1 MEIPSSQ
8 CLDRLVLPSACDL
21 LTSPTILKVS
31 LLLGCWLLMLNVVF
45 AQQSAPASPED
56 TPVEISGT
64 NDTTV
69 FGVGH
74 SIRITGTVTQGAM
87 ALGGDVIVE
96 GTVEGDV
103 ATVGG
108 SVVLGKGARIGG
120 DVIVLGGSYKHLDP
134 KPNRNESSMTMM
146 YAGYEQALRN
156 IMRNPT
162 DLLRPHWSSGY
173 LGLRILAILFWFV
186 VSLAIT
192 AAMPGTISRGMA
204 RLELSTARV
213 AVIGGAGAIV
223 TAVGVPLCLLF
234 LPGPLGTLVGLMALV
249 LILISFLFGRVII
262 CGATGRW
269 LQRKYIP
276 SRGNSESV
284 ALLLG
289 TTFWVILLSLPYIW
303 PVVVTILM
311 VTSLGLAL
319 TARYRVGWR
328 SSQPV

>member
-1 MEIPSSQ
+1 MVISRAQ
-8 CLDRLVLPSACDL
+8 CLESSALPSTYDL
-21 LTSPTILKVS
+21 NALQSLLKVA

-45 AQQSAPASPED
+45 AQQAPPAPAED
-56 TPVEISGT
+56 QPVEISGT

-69 FGVGH
+69 FGIGH

-103 ATVGG
+103 ATIGG
-108 SVVLGKGARIGG
+108 SVVLAKGARIGG

-134 KPNRNESSMTMM
+134 KPNRNDQSMTMM
-146 YAGYEQALRN
+146 YAGYEPALRN
-156 IMRNPT
+156 IMRNPV
-162 DLLRPHWSSGY
+162 DLVRPHWSPGY

-186 VSLAIT
+186 VSIALT

-204 RLELSTARV
+204 RLELTGIRV

-223 TAVGVPLCLLF
+223 TAVGVPLCMLF
-234 LPGPLGTLVGLMALV
+234 LPGPLSTVIFLMALI

-262 CGATGRW
+262 CAATGRW
-269 LQRKYIP
+269 LQRKYLP
-276 SRGNSESV
+276 YGKNSESV

-289 TTFWVILLSLPYIW
+289 TTFWVILLSLPYVW
-303 PVVVTILM
+303 PLVVTVLFI
-311 VTSLGLAL
+311 TSLGLAL
-319 TARYRVGWR
+319 TARYKVGWR
-328 SSQPV
+328 NSQTV